1 MRKRDIDGTLV
12 TSVAEELRNDRQYT
26 VRELSSMFY
35 VSIGSIHSILTKE
48 LNIGEIFYTIL
59 FYLHRTMSTGYFKKL
74 ITLGYTVII
83 RIISPDYVYK
93 C

>member
-12 TSVAEELRNDRQYT
+12 TSVAEELRKDRRYT
-26 VRELSSMFY
+26 VRELSGMFD
-35 VSIGSIHSILTKE
+35 VSIGSIQSILTKE
-48 LNIGEIFYTIL
+48 LNMGEIFYTIL
-59 FYLHRTMSTGYFKKL
+59 FHLPRSMSTGYFKKL

-83 RIISPDYVYK
+83 RIISPDCVYE